1 MSNYKKFNENTNDL
15 MLLSVIDSSNNELI
29 SANQELVGKN
39 VNPNTKIPPV
49 IANPLS
55 DLNSWRSNNFVNHSH
70 INSESVGDLS
80 LSGYKVSDYCNK
92 NTKSSDYKSDN
103 IGNVNS
109 TGTHNNLEYPYIKE
123 NYTNLINKSCG
134 YNPEQISS
142 SNLPCNL
149 SAGNCERNVNMK
161 NYNKNLFTQTIQPD
175 VYTTSEVIEPIN
187 SNIGISFTPQLLPTS
202 IQSKDN
208 DITFTEHN
216 PYTFNKVVNNTND
229 DTKRVT
235 EYNVYDPRFSGY
247 GTSYRAYTHDL
258 TGQTRFMY
266 DDVNAIRMPNY
277 ITRSNID
284 FASYSDKYGPID
296 LDKSKMNN
304 SQIRHLA
311 NNSFLENTLQH
322 RTELQQRLLR
332 KRNSELWQLR
342 KYPSHTNGSKST
354 ASVGLSLQN

>member
-1 MSNYKKFNENTNDL
+1 MSNYRKFNENTNDL
-15 MLLSVIDSSNNELI
+15 MLLGVMDSSSNELI
-29 SANQELVGKN
+29 SANQELAGKN
-39 VNPNTKIPPV
+39 VNPNTKIPPI

-80 LSGYKVSDYCNK
+80 LSGYKVSDYCK
-92 NTKSSDYKSDN
+92 KRGESSNYTSDN
-103 IGNVNS
+103 IVNVSN
-109 TGTHNNLEYPYIKE
+109 TDNNTLEYPYIKE
-123 NYTNLINKSCG
+123 NYTNTDLINKSCG
-134 YNPEQISS
+134 YNPEQITS

-149 SAGNCERNVNMK
+149 SVGNCERNVMMK
-161 NYNKNLFTQTIQPD
+161 DYNQNLFTQTIQPD
-175 VYTTSEVIEPIN
+175 VYTVNEVIEPVN

-202 IQSKDN
+202 INSDN
-208 DITFTEHN
+208 KDITFTEHN
-216 PYTFNKVVNNTND
+216 PYTFNNVVNNTENE
-229 DTKRVT
+229 TKRVA

-284 FASYSDKYGPID
+284 FASYSDTYGPID
-296 LDKSKMNN
+296 IDKSRMNN
-304 SQIRHLA
+304 SQIRQLA
-311 NNSFLENTLQH
+311 NNSFLENTLKH

-332 KRNSELWQLR
+332 KRNSELWQVR
-342 KYPSHTNGSKST
+342 KYPVHTNGSKI
-354 ASVGLSLQN
+354 NF